1 MSPSFKSYSMT
12 NMLFLSIPPSSCY
25 TYSQLVAMVVWVVHS
40 SSSSR
45 RRSGAER
52 LTGETVGIR
61 LSVRLSVSVLQAGS
75 LDRRLSGSTVEVL
88 CPVCVVVRVYGSDP
102 ESGDEPCMSAQKREK
117 LLSFLS

>member
-12 NMLFLSIPPSSCY
+12 NKLFLSVPPSSCY
-25 TYSQLVAMVVWVVHS
+25 TYSQLVAMVVWVLHSS

-88 CPVCVVVRVYGSDP
+88 CPVCVAVRVYGSDP
-102 ESGDEPCMSAQKREK
+102 ESGDEPCMSAQKHEK
-117 LLSFLS
+117 